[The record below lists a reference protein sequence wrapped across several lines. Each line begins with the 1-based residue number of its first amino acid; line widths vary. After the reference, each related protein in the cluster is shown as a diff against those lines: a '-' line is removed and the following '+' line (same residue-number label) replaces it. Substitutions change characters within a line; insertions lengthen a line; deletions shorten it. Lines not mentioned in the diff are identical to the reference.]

1 MKILLIIILT
11 ISTIVGFSQNS
22 INFVDPNATWSVAS
36 TYVNANPQNPNFVE
50 TTTTVYGFIGDT
62 LIGSDSWLK
71 FYSTRDSNFMDDFTY
86 LGNFRE
92 ENGFIFFMDTLN
104 SIDTIYNFNL
114 QIGDSISYFFDD
126 ESHNLKIENIDSIE
140 IKGEFRK
147 RFFIEEPPY
156 PPMFM
161 SEIWIEGIGSVH
173 GPLFPKYPSVF
184 SDEIPDS
191 LNLTCYKVDNSIVW
205 NNPFY
210 NDCHVNI
217 ILSLSEFEKGEF
229 KIFPNP
235 VNDRLTVHIP
245 CNEKGD
251 YTISIIDLN
260 GKILMK
266 EIFTKNGEIEI
277 NTTSLKNNLYLLQI
291 EVGNKT
297 YRQKFIKE

>member
-1 MKILLIIILT
+1 MLT

-22 INFVDPNATWSVAS
+22 INFVDPNATWNVAG
-36 TYVNANPQNPNFVE
+36 TFVNANPQNPNFVE

-71 FYSTRDSNFMDDFTY
+71 FYSTPDSNFMDDFTY

-92 ENGFIFFMDTLN
+92 ENGFVFFMDTLN

-114 QIGDSISYFFDD
+114 QVGDSVSYSFGD
-126 ESHNLKIENIDSIE
+126 ESHNLQIENIDSIE
-140 IKGEFRK
+140 INGEFRK

-161 SEIWIEGIGSVH
+161 SEIWVEGIGSVH

-205 NNPFY
+205 HNPFY
-210 NDCHVNI
+210 DDCYVSI
-217 ILSLSEFEKGEF
+217 ILSLNEFEKGEF
-229 KIFPNP
+229 KLFPNP
-235 VNDRLTVHIP
+235 VNDRLTVLIP
-245 CNEKGD
+245 SNEKGD
-251 YTISIIDLN
+251 YIISIIDLN

-266 EIFTKNGEIEI
+266 EKYTQVGEIEI
-277 NTTSLKNNLYLLQI
+277 NTSSLKNNLYLLQI
-291 EVGNKT
+291 EFGNKT
-297 YRQKFIKE
+297 YRQKFMKE